1 MPYRIAAV
9 SFLNTVPLI
18 EGLVAAPHPDVVLTV
33 DLPSRLAA
41 QLAGCIVDAALV
53 PAVEILRGNTGG
65 ILSPS
70 GIACDGPVDS
80 VALFAAGPL
89 DGLRTVWADRG
100 SRSSVALLKVL
111 LAERHGVRPEFLVI
125 EPEPGRRL
133 PAGEGMLVIGDRCFA
148 QAGAIARD
156 NPDDLHL
163 HDLGALWKDLT
174 GLPFVFAA
182 WAAAPDLAVRLP
194 RVRIDALG
202 GLLTASRD
210 YGLERLDDLATR
222 EAAAGKIGPGGE
234 AGPGAIAYYFGTSL
248 RFVLGEREWAG
259 LSRFQELCIS
269 HGLAPDLP
277 FPDLL
282 FPRS

>member
-18 EGLVAAPHPDVVLTV
+18 EGLVAAPHPDVILTV

-41 QLAGCIVDAALV
+41 QLSGCTVDAALV
-53 PAVEILRGNTGG
+53 PAVEILRGRTGG
-65 ILSPS
+65 ILSPT

-89 DGLRTVWADRG
+89 DGIRTVWADRG
-100 SRSSVALLKVL
+100 SRSSVALLQVL
-111 LAERHGVRPEFLVI
+111 LAEFHGVRPEFRET
-125 EPEPGRRL
+125 EPVPGRRL

-148 QAGAIARD
+148 QAGAVARD
-156 NPDDLHL
+156 NPDDLRMY
-163 HDLGALWKDLT
+163 DLGSLWKDLT

-182 WAAAPDLAVRLP
+182 WAAAPDLTARLP
-194 RVRIDALG
+194 RDRIGSLG
-202 GLLTASRD
+202 ALLTASRD
-210 YGLERLDDLATR
+210 FGLQRLDELAVR
-222 EAAAGKIGPGGE
+222 EAAAGKLGRGGE
-234 AGPGAIAYYFGTSL
+234 AGPGALAYYFGTSL
-248 RFVLGEREWAG
+248 RFVLGEGEWAG
-259 LSRFQELCIS
+259 MRRFQELCIA

-277 FPDLL
+277 FPELL